1 MFIKGIPQCLQPFKT
16 VKGGGNDSD
25 AQLSL
30 VLMSDE
36 CRVLRNSSHY
46 LFGAR
51 AETVV
56 IHRTAW
62 ISTAR
67 VVILLQAG

>member
-1 MFIKGIPQCLQPFKT
+1 MLQPVSSFKT
-16 VKGGGNDSD
+16 GNGGGNESG

-36 CRVLRNSSHY
+36 RCVLRNSSHY

-51 AETVV
+51 AVTVV

-62 ISTAR
+62 ISTAQ
-67 VVILLQAG
+67 VVILLRVG

>member
-1 MFIKGIPQCLQPFKT
+1 MVVET
-16 VKGGGNDSD
+16 GGGIDSG

-36 CRVLRNSSHY
+36 RRVLRNSSYY
-46 LFGAR
+46 LFGVR
-51 AETVV
+51 AVTVV

-67 VVILLQAG
+67 VVILL